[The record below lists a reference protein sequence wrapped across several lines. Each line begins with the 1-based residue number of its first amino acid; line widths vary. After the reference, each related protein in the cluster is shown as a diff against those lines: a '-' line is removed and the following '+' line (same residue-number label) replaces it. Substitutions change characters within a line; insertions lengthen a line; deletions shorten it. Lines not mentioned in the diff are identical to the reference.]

1 MRPYRLLLILAILL
15 TACTPTQATAHPSI
29 KVFYA
34 GPDGGVKTAL
44 DLAVQSHTVE
54 LVADAD
60 SAQVLLL
67 NGQIP
72 NPVQMSARIASG
84 AGLVLIMGADITAE
98 AAATLLEQEVTL
110 AHAAEAVSLTNGPD
124 ASDPLLI
131 EVMWNS
137 APQVRERYKVLV
149 LDGQPLVNAYE
160 NSEPILWRASTKTYI
175 VNAFL
180 GEENSQIQEWPYFNY
195 LIYHL
200 TARAAGVTPLLFA
213 DYPASPVP
221 HLADRGIILLFLGGI
236 MLVTFSAF
244 AVVKRYSRKH
254 PEALDA
260 LIADE
265 ERFEARE
272 EGTAWEDIGFH
283 RPLSG
288 LIVGMSLGVVLFIP
302 LIIYQNLILPQFILP
317 SAQAMG
323 IWGRVTQFFGLT
335 WVIFDMGTAAAS
347 MKFMAQYRVSD
358 PRRGIKF
365 IQVYVWWQ
373 ALSGAVQL
381 AFVVMAASTGVVRS
395 PYALYAWS
403 IIIHSLIQIPGFFQV
418 MRNTLNAFQRNDY
431 ARYMDTAYSI
441 VVPMI
446 VQPLLVPLFFWWGQ
460 QNPQIGGALGGVM
473 GMGAAAYAL
482 ELLMFLLGL
491 FLYRR
496 IGYKASVLFMAH
508 FDWSTVKEAF
518 RFGIFE
524 MLGGMLGAG
533 GAAAEIWITQTRLI
547 NYTEIWGNWAMAQNF
562 VFAFTISTN
571 LFDGVMTAISEAIS
585 SGRKLLSQYYSVQ
598 SYKWGAIASGFL
610 AAVLL
615 AVAPRFIIGS
625 SGPEFQRAAVY
636 AVPLILWGA
645 IQYPAWLNDSV
656 FLGSNK
662 PFIRALMILGE
673 QTLRISLAVLLL
685 ARFQISA
692 LIIAY
697 FIALLARG
705 IVGYFISHKICF
717 PQRFFFWQSF
727 GAVVLAAGAHYL
739 LMSLL
744 AAFIWK
750 QDEITSIILFFI
762 GILPSL
768 PFYFFFYGLFGGWD
782 DATLSELKQAI
793 GLTGF
798 LRPFGHA
805 MIYLPNLWGSKIS
818 PLHNRFPITIREA
831 ALAEARSLTEEK
843 VRLVSAK
850 KD

>member
-1 MRPYRLLLILAILL
+1 MRRYYILLILALLL
-15 TACTPTQATAHPSI
+15 TACAPRQAADHPPI

-44 DLAVQSHTVE
+44 DLAVQSHAAQLVE
-54 LVADAD
+54 DVDF
-60 SAQVLLL
+60 AQVVLL

-72 NPVQMSARIASG
+72 DPKRIAAQIESG
-84 AGLVLIMGADITAE
+84 AGLVFIMGPNISAQDVSILLGHE
-98 AAATLLEQEVTL
+98 ATLALTEEP
-110 AHAAEAVSLTNGPD
+110 ASLTNAPAAND
-124 ASDPLLI
+124 LLLTEI
-131 EVMWNS
+131 MWNS
-137 APQVRERYKVLV
+137 APQIRERFTVIV
-149 LDGQPLVNAYE
+149 PGATPLIDVYE
-160 NSEPILWRASTKTYI
+160 SGETILLGTTPHTYLFTP
-175 VNAFL
+175 FL
-180 GEENSQIQEWPYFNY
+180 GQENPQIQEWPYFNY
-195 LIYHL
+195 FIYHL
-200 TARAAGVTPLLFA
+200 TARAAGVTPLSFA

-221 HLADRGIILLFLGGI
+221 HLTDWRVIFLFLGGV
-236 MLVTFSAF
+236 MLVTITAF
-244 AVVKRYSRKH
+244 TFVRRYSRRH

-260 LIADE
+260 LIANE
-265 ERFEARE
+265 KKFESRE
-272 EGTAWEDIGFH
+272 QGTAWEDIGFH

-288 LIVGMSLGVVLFIP
+288 LLVGMSLGVVLFIP

-347 MKFMAQYRVSD
+347 MKFMSQYRVSD
-358 PRRGIKF
+358 PRRGIKY
-365 IQVYVWWQ
+365 IQLYVWWQ
-373 ALSGAVQL
+373 ALSGAFQL
-381 AFVVMAASTGVVRS
+381 AFIVLATSTGVVRS

-403 IIIHSLIQIPGFFQV
+403 IIIHALIQIPGFYQV

-441 VVPMI
+441 VAPMI

-460 QNPQIGGALGGVM
+460 QHPQIGAALGGVM
-473 GMGAAAYAL
+473 GMGAAAYGL

-508 FDWSTVKEAF
+508 FDWSIVKESF

-585 SGRKLLSQYYSVQ
+585 NGRKLLSQYYSAQ
-598 SYKWGAIASGFL
+598 SYKWGAITSGFL

-625 SGPEFQRAAVY
+625 SGQEFQRAAIY

-645 IQYPAWLNDSV
+645 VQYPAWLNDSV

-662 PFIRALMILGE
+662 PFIRACMILGE
-673 QTLRISLAVLLL
+673 QAVRITLAIVLL
-685 ARFQISA
+685 ARFQITA

-697 FIALLARG
+697 FIAILLRG
-705 IVGYFISHKICF
+705 VAGYFISHKICF
-717 PQRFFFWQSF
+717 PQRFFFWQSA
-727 GAVVLAAGAHYL
+727 GAVILAAGTHYL
-739 LMSLL
+739 LISTLASL
-744 AAFIWK
+744 IWK
-750 QDEITSIILFFI
+750 QNEITSIILFFV

-768 PFYFFFYGLFGGWD
+768 PFYFFFYALFGGWD
-782 DATLSELKQAI
+782 NDTLAELKQAI
-793 GLTGF
+793 DLTGF
-798 LRPFGHA
+798 LRPFANA

-831 ALAEARSLTEEK
+831 AMTEARSLTEEK

-850 KD
+850 AE

>member
-1 MRPYRLLLILAILL
+1 M
-15 TACTPTQATAHPSI
+15 
-29 KVFYA
+29 
-34 GPDGGVKTAL
+34 GP
-44 DLAVQSHTVE
+44 
-54 LVADAD
+54 
-60 SAQVLLL
+60 
-67 NGQIP
+67 
-72 NPVQMSARIASG
+72 
-84 AGLVLIMGADITAE
+84 DITAQ
-98 AAATLLEQEVTL
+98 AASTLLGHEVTL
-110 AHAAEAVSLTNGPD
+110 VPTEEPASLTNAPE
-124 ASDPLLI
+124 ASDPLLTEI
-131 EVMWNS
+131 MWNS
-137 APQVRERYKVLV
+137 APQVRERFKVMGSGGL
-149 LDGQPLVNAYE
+149 PLVNAYE
-160 NSEPILWRASTKTYI
+160 NGEVILQRASPKTYLFT
-175 VNAFL
+175 AFL
-180 GEENSQIQEWPYFNY
+180 GQENPQIQEWPYFNY
-195 LIYHL
+195 FIYHL
-200 TARAAGVTPLLFA
+200 TAQAAGVTPLSFA

-221 HLADRGIILLFLGGI
+221 HLADWRVIFLFLGGV
-236 MLVTFSAF
+236 MLVTFTAF
-244 AVVKRYSRKH
+244 TVVKRYSRRH

-265 ERFEARE
+265 KTFESRE
-272 EGTAWEDIGFH
+272 QGTAWEDIGFH

-288 LIVGMSLGVVLFIP
+288 LLVGMCLGVVLFIP

-358 PRRGIKF
+358 PRRGIKY
-365 IQVYVWWQ
+365 IQLYVWWQ
-373 ALSGAVQL
+373 ALSGAFQL
-381 AFVVMAASTGVVRS
+381 AFIVMATSTGVVRS

-403 IIIHSLIQIPGFFQV
+403 IIIHSLIQIPGFYQV

-460 QNPQIGGALGGVM
+460 QHPQIGAALGGVM
-473 GMGAAAYAL
+473 GMGAAAYGL

-508 FDWSTVKEAF
+508 FDWGTVKEAF

-585 SGRKLLSQYYSVQ
+585 NGRKLLSQYYSVQ
-598 SYKWGAIASGFL
+598 SYKWGAITSGFL

-673 QTLRISLAVLLL
+673 QTIRITLAIMLL
-685 ARFQISA
+685 ARFQITA

-697 FIALLARG
+697 FIALLVRG
-705 IVGYFISHKICF
+705 CRG
-717 PQRFFFWQSF
+717 
-727 GAVVLAAGAHYL
+727 L
-739 LMSLL
+739 LC
-744 AAFIWK
+744 
-750 QDEITSIILFFI
+750 Q
-762 GILPSL
+762 P
-768 PFYFFFYGLFGGWD
+768 
-782 DATLSELKQAI
+782 
-793 GLTGF
+793 
-798 LRPFGHA
+798 
-805 MIYLPNLWGSKIS
+805 
-818 PLHNRFPITIREA
+818 
-831 ALAEARSLTEEK
+831 
-843 VRLVSAK
+843 
-850 KD
+850 

>member
-15 TACTPTQATAHPSI
+15 TACTPSPAADHLPI
-29 KVFYA
+29 RLFYA
-34 GPDGGVKTAL
+34 GPDDSVMTAI
-44 DLAVQSHTVE
+44 DLAVQSHVLE
-54 LVADAD
+54 LVEDPD
-60 SAQVLLL
+60 SAQVILL

-72 NPVQMSARIASG
+72 DPMQMSARVKSG
-84 AGLVLIMGADITAE
+84 IGLVLIMGAGITAE
-98 AAATLLEQEVTL
+98 AASVLLGQEVILTP
-110 AHAAEAVSLTNGPD
+110 AEDAVSLTNGPL
-124 ASDPLLI
+124 ASDSLLTEI
-131 EVMWNS
+131 MWNS
-137 APQVRERYKVLV
+137 APQVRERFKVLT
-149 LDGQPLVNAYE
+149 LGEQSLVNAYE
-160 NSEPILWRASTKTYI
+160 DSESILWSSSTKTY
-175 VNAFL
+175 VLNAFL
-180 GEENSQIQEWPYFNY
+180 GEENAQIQEWPYFNY

-200 TARAAGVTPLLFA
+200 AARAAGVPPLLFA
-213 DYPASPVP
+213 NYPASPVP
-221 HLADRGIILLFLGGI
+221 HLTDWGVIFPFLGGVV
-236 MLVTFSAF
+236 LVTFSAF
-244 AVVKRYSRKH
+244 VIVRRYSRRH

-260 LIADE
+260 LIADKQK
-265 ERFEARE
+265 FEARE
-272 EGTAWEDIGFH
+272 ESTAWEDIGFH

-373 ALSGAVQL
+373 ALSGALQL

-403 IIIHSLIQIPGFFQV
+403 IIIHALIQIPGFYQV

-508 FDWSTVKEAF
+508 FDWGTVKEAF

-585 SGRKLLSQYYSVQ
+585 TGRKLLSQYYTVQ
-598 SYKWGAIASGFL
+598 SYKWGAITSGFL

-615 AVAPRFIIGS
+615 VVAPRFIIGS
-625 SGPEFQRAAVY
+625 SGLEFQRAALYV
-636 AVPLILWGA
+636 VPLILWGA

-673 QTLRISLAVLLL
+673 QVMRITLAVMLL
-685 ARFQISA
+685 ARFQITA

-697 FIALLARG
+697 FIALLVRG
-705 IVGYFISHKICF
+705 FAGYFISHRICF
-717 PQRFFFWQSF
+717 PQRFFFWQSV
-727 GAVVLAAGAHYL
+727 GAVALAAAAHYL

-744 AAFIWK
+744 ASFIWK
-750 QDEITSIILFFI
+750 QDEITSIILFFT

-782 DATLSELKQAI
+782 DATLAELKQAI

-798 LRPFGHA
+798 LRPFGHV
-805 MIYLPNLWGSKIS
+805 MIYLPNLWGAKIS

-850 KD
+850 MD